1 MNLDYYKG
9 KFDDNK
15 IKIKENFR
23 ICAVGVGGAGSNTIN
38 RLSRFGLKEIYTIA
52 INTDPIHLSTINA
65 DKKVHLS
72 SSLLHG
78 WGTGGDV
85 ELGERAII
93 AALDSLKTL
102 FNDFDIVFIIAGFGG
117 GTGTGATPLIADLAK
132 RSGALVVSIVSIPF
146 SIERARVAKAK
157 QGVATL
163 INFSQTIIMLE
174 NDKLMQLLPNFPLDK
189 AFFVMDQLISE
200 IILAFY
206 NMLVQHNG
214 ININFSEIKKIFSS
228 GKLSTIL
235 FNEGEIDNIKDLVS
249 DTLNHPLIE
258 LDYSRS
264 SDALIYINSGEE
276 LTLSEVMSIIDSI
289 GARMNKRES
298 IIWGTNIDPSLK
310 NKIKLLCILTNIQI
324 PFLEVKDDDSLNN
337 ILF

>member
-1 MNLDYYKG
+1 MNLDRYKN
-9 KFDDNK
+9 KFYDSS
-15 IKIKENFR
+15 IKIKDNFR

-38 RLSRFGLKEIYTIA
+38 RISKFGLKGIYTIA
-52 INTDPIHLSTINA
+52 INTDLIHLSTINA

-93 AALDSLKTL
+93 AAQDSIKGL

-117 GTGTGATPLIADLAK
+117 GTGTGATPLLADLAK
-132 RSGALVVSIVSIPF
+132 KAGALVVSIVSIPF
-146 SIERARVAKAK
+146 SIEGARVAKAK

-174 NDKLMQLLPNFPLDK
+174 NDKLMQLIPNFPLEK

-206 NMLVQHNG
+206 NMLIPQSG
-214 ININFSEIKKIFSS
+214 ININFSEIKRIFSS

-235 FNEGEIDNIKDLVS
+235 FNEGEVNNIKDLVEE
-249 DTLNHPLIE
+249 TLNHPLIE
-258 LDYSRS
+258 LDYSKS

-276 LTLSEVMSIIDSI
+276 LTLSEVMEIID
-289 GARMNKRES
+289 
-298 IIWGTNIDPSLK
+298 
-310 NKIKLLCILTNIQI
+310 
-324 PFLEVKDDDSLNN
+324 
-337 ILF
+337 

>member
-1 MNLDYYKG
+1 MNLDRYKSRI
-9 KFDDNK
+9 DDTK
-15 IKIKENFR
+15 IKIKEGFR

-38 RLSRFGLKEIYTIA
+38 RISRMGLKDIYTIA
-52 INTDPIHLSTINA
+52 INTDPVHLSTINA

-93 AALDSLKTL
+93 SAQDTIKTL
-102 FNDFDIVFIIAGFGG
+102 FDDFDIVFIIAGFGG
-117 GTGTGATPLIADLAK
+117 GTGTGATPLIADMAK
-132 RSGALVVSIVSIPF
+132 KAGALVVSIISIPF
-146 SIERARVAKAK
+146 SIERARVTKAK

-174 NDKLMQLLPNFPLDK
+174 NDKLMQLIPNFPLDK

-206 NMLVQHNG
+206 NMLIQHSG
-214 ININFSEIKKIFSS
+214 ININFSEIKRIFSS

-235 FNEGEIDNIKDLVS
+235 FNEGEINNIKDLVTE
-249 DTLNHPLIE
+249 TLNHPLIE
-258 LDYSRS
+258 LDYSKS

-276 LTLSEVMSIIDSI
+276 LTLSEVMSIIDYI
-289 GARMNKRES
+289 GSKMNKRDS

-310 NKIKLLCILTNIQI
+310 NKIKLLCILTNIQL
-324 PFLEVKDDDSLNN
+324 PFLEVKEDDSLNN
-337 ILF
+337 LIL